1 MLKTVTITVQD
12 IFHTAKIFCQIPDL
26 IENIVTRKIIEA
38 AAEEAGIIITTEEI
52 QKECDE
58 FRLQNELRNAD
69 DTWKWLDKHSFSIDD
84 FEDINSLNLLSN
96 KLVQNLF
103 ADKIE
108 PYFFQN
114 QLDYAEVV
122 MYEIVLEDE
131 DLALELF
138 YEIKQGETSF
148 YELAH
153 QHITEQELGRKCGYL
168 GSVKRKQ
175 LKPEI
180 SAAVF
185 ASNPPQLLKP
195 IVTSKGVHLILVE
208 EIVKPELN
216 QNLWRQIAADLFK
229 NWLQEQRGQ
238 VEVIKQLD
246 S

>member
-1 MLKTVTITVQD
+1 MLKTVTITSQD
-12 IFHTAKIFCQIPDL
+12 IFHTAKIFCRIPDL
-26 IENIVTRKIIEA
+26 IENIVTRRIIEA

-58 FRLQNELRNAD
+58 FRLQNELLNAD

-84 FEDINSLNLLSN
+84 FEEINSLNLLSN

-138 YEIKQGETSF
+138 YDYKYWINQHNNFINF
-148 YELAH
+148 Y
-153 QHITEQELGRKCGYL
+153 Y
-168 GSVKRKQ
+168 
-175 LKPEI
+175 
-180 SAAVF
+180 
-185 ASNPPQLLKP
+185 
-195 IVTSKGVHLILVE
+195 
-208 EIVKPELN
+208 
-216 QNLWRQIAADLFK
+216 NL
-229 NWLQEQRGQ
+229 
-238 VEVIKQLD
+238 
-246 S
+246 

>member
-1 MLKTVTITVQD
+1 M
-12 IFHTAKIFCQIPDL
+12 
-26 IENIVTRKIIEA
+26 
-38 AAEEAGIIITTEEI
+38 
-52 QKECDE
+52 
-58 FRLQNELRNAD
+58 
-69 DTWKWLDKHSFSIDD
+69 
-84 FEDINSLNLLSN
+84 
-96 KLVQNLF
+96 
-103 ADKIE
+103 
-108 PYFFQN
+108 
-114 QLDYAEVV
+114 
-122 MYEIVLEDE
+122 
-131 DLALELF
+131 
-138 YEIKQGETSF
+138 
-148 YELAH
+148 
-153 QHITEQELGRKCGYL
+153 